1 MIRHELPS
9 GAELEITP
17 LDFGEAFA
25 VFQQVAKIIGL
36 LEVDLSGIDI
46 GKDFLAQDIV
56 KFKRPLAQVLSNA
69 ELEKA
74 GKQCLKKCTYN
85 GLKVTDATWNDLE
98 ARKDYLFALFFAL
111 KENCGPFLEGA
122 FSGSKG

>member
-1 MIRHELPS
+1 MEYELPS
-9 GAELEITP
+9 GSKLDVTP

-36 LEVDLSGIDI
+36 LELDLAAIGI
-46 GKDFLAQDIV
+46 GKDFLAQDLV
-56 KFKRPLAQVLSNA
+56 KFKRPLAQVLSNH

-85 GLKVTDATWNDLE
+85 GLKVTDSTWNDIE
-98 ARKDYLFALFFAL
+98 ARKDYLFAMFFAL
-111 KENCGPFLEGA
+111 KDNCGPFLEGA

>member
-1 MIRHELPS
+1 MEYELPS
-9 GAELEITP
+9 GSKLDVTP

-36 LEVDLSGIDI
+36 LELDLAGIDV
-46 GKDFLAQDIV
+46 GKDFLAQDLV
-56 KFKRPLAQVLSNA
+56 KFKRPLAQVLSNH

-85 GLKVTDATWNDLE
+85 GLKVTDSTWNDID
-98 ARKDYLFALFFAL
+98 ARKDYLFAMFFAL
-111 KENCGPFLEGA
+111 KDNCGPFLEGA
-122 FSGSKG
+122 FSGSKA

>member
-1 MIRHELPS
+1 MEYELPS
-9 GAELEITP
+9 GSKLDVTP

-36 LEVDLSGIDI
+36 LELDLAGIDI
-46 GKDFLAQDIV
+46 GKDFLAQDLV
-56 KFKRPLAQVLSNA
+56 KFKRPLAQVLSNH

-85 GLKVTDATWNDLE
+85 ELKVTDSTWNDID
-98 ARKDYLFALFFAL
+98 ARKDYLFAMFFAL
-111 KENCGPFLEGA
+111 KDNCGPFLEGA

>member
-1 MIRHELPS
+1 MEYELPS
-9 GAELEITP
+9 GSKLDVTP

-36 LEVDLSGIDI
+36 LELDLAGIDI
-46 GKDFLAQDIV
+46 GKDFLAQDLV
-56 KFKRPLAQVLSNA
+56 KFKRPLAQVLSNH

-85 GLKVTDATWNDLE
+85 GLKVTDSTWNDIV
-98 ARKDYLFALFFAL
+98 ARKDYLFAMFFAL
-111 KENCGPFLEGA
+111 KDNCGPFLEGA